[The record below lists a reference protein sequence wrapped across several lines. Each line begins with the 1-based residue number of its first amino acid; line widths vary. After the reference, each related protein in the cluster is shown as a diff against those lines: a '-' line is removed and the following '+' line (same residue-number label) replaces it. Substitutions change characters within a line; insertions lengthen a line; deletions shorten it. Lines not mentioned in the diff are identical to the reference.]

1 MGEHQLIELARK
13 HGLRVQDDGAVWGHV
28 RGLMSLARD
37 LMHAENR
44 ACEHAVGEGEGILGH
59 GECAEIIRRR
69 RQA

>member
-1 MGEHQLIELARK
+1 MSEHDVIELARA
-13 HGLRVQDDGAVWGHV
+13 HGLRVDDDGAVWGHT
-28 RGLMSLARD
+28 RGLVSLARA
-37 LMHAENR
+37 LVHAENR

>member
-1 MGEHQLIELARK
+1 MSEQQLVELARK

-28 RGLMSLARD
+28 RGLVSLSRE
-37 LMHAENR
+37 LVHAENR

-69 RQA
+69 RQP